1 MHVTGVP
8 FDARKF
14 IEALQKIYKHTHP
27 PDAVKDKNVTHR
39 SQEVVSVRTH
49 IY

>member
-14 IEALQKIYKHTHP
+14 IEALQVIYKHTHP
-27 PDAVKDKNVTHR
+27 PDGDK
-39 SQEVVSVRTH
+39 EVDSEDRKEQ
-49 IY
+49 